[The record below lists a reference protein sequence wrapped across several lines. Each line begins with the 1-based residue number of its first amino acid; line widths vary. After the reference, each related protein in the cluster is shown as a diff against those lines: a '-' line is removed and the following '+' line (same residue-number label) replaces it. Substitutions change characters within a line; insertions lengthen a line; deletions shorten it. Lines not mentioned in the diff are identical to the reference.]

1 MSRMASPQRARG
13 FYQGMMTDRGA
24 YLGVGARSWGLA
36 NAIAHEIPQERLS
49 MSTSTLSRSTSTP
62 SRLTTTG
69 SPRLPSV
76 ARLISLALVVITL
89 TVLSISFYWMEHHK
103 GSHATVLGD
112 TTNPDHM
119 TVTLLIQS
127 IDPSTARVSAQL
139 ELRGAGSLVDERTHD
154 LKEDA
159 TLTSNAV
166 TNPTVVSKANERPE
180 FVSVQFAL
188 RDGVITDY
196 PLDSYTTNFHFHVK
210 VGSGTNQRTVPIRLV
225 FNNIDAFFK
234 MDPQQEKSIEVHQ
247 ADGEAKTIATPRSL
261 FAATAT
267 VERSTSTVVF
277 AAFIMMFMWCLTIA
291 ALIAAWYVASGK
303 LGLFWSALGFLGTLL
318 FALIPLRNAVPGDP
332 PIGSLIDFAAFFIA
346 EGVVSISMIVTV
358 LHGYHIEIS
367 KKKNDIP
374 SD

>member
-1 MSRMASPQRARG
+1 
-13 FYQGMMTDRGA
+13 
-24 YLGVGARSWGLA
+24 
-36 NAIAHEIPQERLS
+36 
-49 MSTSTLSRSTSTP
+49 MSTSTLSRSTPTP
-62 SRLTTTG
+62 SRSTPTG
-69 SPRLPSV
+69 PPRLPSLT
-76 ARLISLALVVITL
+76 RLSALALLVITL
-89 TVLSISFYWMEHHK
+89 TVLSISFYWLEHHK
-103 GSHATVLGD
+103 ARHATVLGD
-112 TTNPDHM
+112 TTNPDHA
-119 TVTLLIQS
+119 TVTVLIQN
-127 IDPSTARVSAQL
+127 IDPSTARISAQL
-139 ELRGAGSLVDERTHD
+139 ELKGAGSLVDARTHD

-159 TLTSNAV
+159 TLVSNAV

-196 PLDSYTTNFHFHVK
+196 PLDSYTASFHFHVL
-210 VGSGTNQRTVPIRLV
+210 VGTGANQHAVPVRVV
-225 FNNIDAFFK
+225 FDNIDAFFK
-234 MDPQQEKSIEVHQ
+234 MAPQQENSMEMHRGG
-247 ADGEAKTIATPRSL
+247 GEAKAIALPESH

-267 VERSTSTVVF
+267 VTRSSSTIMFAVF
-277 AAFIMMFMWCLTIA
+277 VMAFMWCLTIA

-367 KKKNDIP
+367 NKKKKGTQID
-374 SD
+374 

>member
-1 MSRMASPQRARG
+1 
-13 FYQGMMTDRGA
+13 
-24 YLGVGARSWGLA
+24 
-36 NAIAHEIPQERLS
+36 

-62 SRLTTTG
+62 RRSTPTG

-76 ARLISLALVVITL
+76 AKLISLTLLVVTL
-89 TVLSISFYWMEHHK
+89 TILSISLYWLEHHK
-103 GSHATVLGD
+103 GRHATVLGD
-112 TTNPDHM
+112 TANPDHM
-119 TVTLLIQS
+119 TVTVLIQN

-139 ELRGAGSLVDERTHD
+139 ELRGAGSLVDEHTHD

-159 TLTSNAV
+159 TLISNAV

-196 PLDSYTTNFHFHVK
+196 PLDSYTANFYFHVL
-210 VGSGTNQRTVPIRLV
+210 VGNGTNQRAVPIRVV

-234 MDPQQEKSIEVHQ
+234 MAPTQENSIEVHRG
-247 ADGEAKTIATPRSL
+247 DGKAKTIATPQSL
-261 FAATAT
+261 VAATAT
-267 VERSTSTVVF
+267 VKRSTSTIMF
-277 AAFIMMFMWCLTIA
+277 AAFIMVFMWCLTIA

-346 EGVVSISMIVTV
+346 EGVVSISLIVTV

-367 KKKNDIP
+367 KKQKDI
-374 SD
+374 SQA